1 AIGVAQTHGEGAR
14 AQRREEGGMG
24 DGEIVRGMALLRVLS
39 GSLELAAAYL
49 MIRWG
54 RVDHAMRINGLLGL
68 VGPTVLLLVSLLGLA
83 SLSVHLPWPRLGLI
97 ACGVALILLGTR

>member
-1 AIGVAQTHGEGAR
+1 VGWVP
-14 AQRREEGGMG
+14 G